1 MLKNVIILILLLLV
15 ASGAWAEQ
23 LQGRVSWVYDGDT
36 LEVSNVG
43 KVRLLGIDTP
53 EYKDSSRDSFY
64 IKRFGISRPHLR
76 TTSRR
81 AKQFNIDHAKGK
93 IVSLES
99 DATRYDK
106 YGRLLAYVYLPDQQL
121 LNQLLVQQGLAT
133 VFRRFDFSMK
143 DHFLDLEANARKNQL
158 GLWAR

>member
-64 IKRFGISRPHLR
+64 MKRFAIPRARLR
-76 TTSRR
+76 AISRR
-81 AKQFNIDHAKGK
+81 AKQFNIDYAKGK

-133 VFRRFDFSMK
+133 VFRRFDFGMK
-143 DHFLDLEANARKNQL
+143 DHFLDLEADARKNQL
-158 GLWAR
+158 GLWAP